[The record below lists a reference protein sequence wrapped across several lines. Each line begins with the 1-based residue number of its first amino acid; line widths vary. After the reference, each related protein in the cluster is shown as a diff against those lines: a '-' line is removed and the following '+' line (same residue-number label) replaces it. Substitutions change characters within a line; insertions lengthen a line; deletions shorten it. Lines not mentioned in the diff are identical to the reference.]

1 MDIALKKL
9 PNGLPVILVDT
20 HAFPSVST
28 LLLVGTGSRN
38 ETAKTNG
45 ISHFFEHMAFKG
57 SDDYPTSF
65 DISSKIEG
73 LGGIFNA
80 FTSKD
85 HTGYYVKGTNVHFDE
100 ISDVMSQM
108 LLHPLLVPEEM
119 EREKEVIVEEINMYE
134 DMPARRVSD
143 LFDELI
149 FKGHE
154 LARDVAGTPETVRS
168 FTKKDVQDYLKTHY
182 QPTNSVIVVAGG
194 LSNGNKKFTNEKYY
208 SQIEKNFGGW
218 TGDYLKKENIFRLK
232 QIRINLKVL
241 TKKTEQAHFCLGYPA
256 FSFSDPRRHALSV
269 LSTILGGGMS
279 SRLFIEVRERRGL
292 CYYVSTGREL
302 YSDTGYIVTQAG
314 VTNSAAKV
322 NEAIKV
328 IIDEHEKIASG
339 DLKEEELIKAKELL
353 KGRLLLSLE
362 DSYRV
367 AALQGTR
374 YVFENKTVDP
384 LKIINNIES
393 VTMENVSSLA
403 RDLFKRELLNVAL
416 IGPVKRSEIKIFKS
430 DYN

>member
-1 MDIALKKL
+1 MNIALKKL

-38 ETAKTNG
+38 ETAKNNG

-57 SDDYPTSF
+57 SDKYPTSF

-85 HTGYYVKGTNVHFDE
+85 HTGYYVKGTNKHFDE

-108 LLHPLLVPEEM
+108 LLHPLLIPEEM
-119 EREKEVIVEEINMYE
+119 EREKGVIVEEINMYE

-154 LARDVAGTPETVRS
+154 LARDIAGTPETVRS
-168 FTKKDVQDYLKTHY
+168 FTKKDVQDYLKAHY

-194 LSNGNKKFTNEKYY
+194 LSNGNTKFTNEKYFN
-208 SQIEKNFGGW
+208 QIEKVFGSW
-218 TGDYLKKENIFRLK
+218 TGDYLKKEKIFKSK
-232 QIRINLKVL
+232 QIGINLKVL

-256 FSFSDPRRHALSV
+256 FPFSDPRRHALSV
-269 LSTILGGGMS
+269 LSAVLGGGMS

-314 VTNSAAKV
+314 VTNNAEKI

-328 IIDEHEKIASG
+328 IIGEHEKIASG
-339 DLKEEELIKAKELL
+339 DLKKEELTKAKELL

-367 AALQGTR
+367 AALQGTK
-374 YVFENKTVDP
+374 YVFENRTTDP
-384 LKIINNIES
+384 TDIIENIEN
-393 VTMENVSSLA
+393 VTMDDVTSLA
-403 RDLFKRELLNVAL
+403 RDLFKKDMLNVAL
-416 IGPVKRSEIKIFKS
+416 IGPVKKEGIKIE
-430 DYN
+430 Y

>member
-1 MDIALKKL
+1 
-9 PNGLPVILVDT
+9 
-20 HAFPSVST
+20 
-28 LLLVGTGSRN
+28 
-38 ETAKTNG
+38 
-45 ISHFFEHMAFKG
+45 
-57 SDDYPTSF
+57 
-65 DISSKIEG
+65 
-73 LGGIFNA
+73 
-80 FTSKD
+80 
-85 HTGYYVKGTNVHFDE
+85 
-100 ISDVMSQM
+100 
-108 LLHPLLVPEEM
+108 
-119 EREKEVIVEEINMYE
+119 
-134 DMPARRVSD
+134 
-143 LFDELI
+143 
-149 FKGHE
+149 
-154 LARDVAGTPETVRS
+154 
-168 FTKKDVQDYLKTHY
+168 
-182 QPTNSVIVVAGG
+182 
-194 LSNGNKKFTNEKYY
+194 
-208 SQIEKNFGGW
+208 
-218 TGDYLKKENIFRLK
+218 
-232 QIRINLKVL
+232 
-241 TKKTEQAHFCLGYPA
+241 
-256 FSFSDPRRHALSV
+256 
-269 LSTILGGGMS
+269 MS